1 MNLFLVRKPCEEL
14 EERKIMIN
22 FAGEKKNAINMSE
35 KEIIP
40 FFDAVKDTMQ
50 GIIKVIGVGGGG
62 CNAVRNMYN
71 EKVTGVTFAACNTD
85 SQSLKGSPV
94 PVKVLMGEG
103 LGAGGFPEIG
113 KSEAEKSEESLKN
126 ILSDGTKMVFITA
139 SMGGGTGTGSA
150 PVIAKMAKDL
160 GLLTIGVVTIP
171 FFFEKK
177 QKIIK
182 ALKGVDEMRKHVD
195 ALLII
200 NNERLCDVYADSDIS
215 LHEAFER
222 ADNILKDAVKGISE
236 LITVHSEGSIN
247 LDFRDVE
254 ATMKDGGGAIMAMGR
269 AGGEHRV
276 EKAIIDALNSPLLY
290 GNDIGKAKRILF
302 NLYASSEHPIIV
314 REMLEIDDFF
324 DQLDPNINVIWGTST
339 DDSLGEDAK
348 VTILATGLED
358 EARNTILADVHRDED
373 DFYEDLINQLYKP
386 VKKEVSM
393 VITKDVEV
401 PFDVKPVQAVEPA
414 VEEPVVK
421 VPADD
426 EPVGEEPEKPVVE
439 PVTVEERPAVET
451 PIKEEPTLLNKW
463 KIWLSNLIK
472 DVTE

>member
-1 MNLFLVRKPCEEL
+1 MLADSRKLVSRK
-14 EERKIMIN
+14 RKR
-22 FAGEKKNAINMSE
+22 
-35 KEIIP
+35 
-40 FFDAVKDTMQ
+40 
-50 GIIKVIGVGGGG
+50 
-62 CNAVRNMYN
+62 VR
-71 EKVTGVTFAACNTD
+71 
-85 SQSLKGSPV
+85 
-94 PVKVLMGEG
+94 
-103 LGAGGFPEIG
+103 
-113 KSEAEKSEESLKN
+113 ESLKN

-393 VITKDVEV
+393 VITKDAEV

>member
-1 MNLFLVRKPCEEL
+1 
-14 EERKIMIN
+14 MIN

-40 FFDAVKDTMQ
+40 FFDDVKDTMQ

>member
-1 MNLFLVRKPCEEL
+1 
-14 EERKIMIN
+14 MIN

-40 FFDAVKDTMQ
+40 FFDDVKDTMQ

-439 PVTVEERPAVET
+439 SVTVEERPAVET
-451 PIKEEPTLLNKW
+451 PIKEEPTSLNKW